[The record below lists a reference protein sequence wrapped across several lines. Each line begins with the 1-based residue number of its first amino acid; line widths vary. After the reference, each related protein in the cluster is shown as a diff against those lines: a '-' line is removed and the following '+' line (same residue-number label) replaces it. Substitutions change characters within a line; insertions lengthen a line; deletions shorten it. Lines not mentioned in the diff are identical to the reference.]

1 LSVFYVKKLFSFL
14 IFLLL
19 GLPISAALA
28 QSVDLVVSI
37 VDVSTR
43 KPVAGQLVH
52 LDNAA
57 VGYSAQQTTNAQG
70 QTRFRGLSTAGT
82 YAVSTEVSDRFQAV
96 RETGLT
102 LRANS
107 SPSVTLVLP
116 LASAQTLEGVTVRAP
131 NNATTLNTQNAEVAS
146 QLSARELREIPIEA
160 RDITRALYRL
170 PNVTQA
176 TGFFAEAPNVS
187 INGANGLYTNYL
199 IDGLDNNENFLGGQR
214 FAMPVG
220 FAQNLNVLT
229 NNFST
234 EFGNSA
240 NGIVNITT
248 KSGSNDL
255 TAEAFYLTR
264 PGPSIDG
271 KTDFAQR
278 DLSGNQVKGGFQRQQ
293 FGFGVG
299 GALVKDKTFFY
310 LNAEQTFDFKDNV
323 LTSPDLGV
331 AATVRGQNRFTYLS
345 GKLDQRWT
353 ERFRSSLRAN
363 VGLVNIERQGGG
375 LDGGVAFPSTGNRQ
389 DRNSINIA
397 SQNVYVGNNFTS
409 QTDVQ
414 YARFRWNYA
423 SADNPDSPDVTVN
436 AVTRE
441 AVGTTP
447 AVVQTVAV
455 LGHPGYLFDSH
466 QSTWQA
472 QQKFTLLRGRNTF
485 KGGFGI
491 ISTEHSLFGGGN
503 PNGSYTVQLSKAQLD
518 ALRARNLGENLSI
531 NDIPANVQV
540 RNYSVE
546 LRPAS
551 FGTTQNLYNIYVE
564 DLVAVTDRLNVTLGV
579 RYDYDN
585 LSKGGA
591 ANGDR
596 NNVAPRANFNLQL
609 TDRSSLRG
617 GYGLFYDKILY
628 TVYSDALQQNTTSA
642 DYKTQ
647 LRELVRVGALPA
659 NTNVDRITFD
669 GNQSG
674 SVAGVA
680 YLQGPSAASLQSQR
694 ATVFGNERRILNP
707 NGYQNPYSH
716 QSTLGYQY
724 QVTDKTLFYVD
735 LVYNRSYDLFRLR
748 NVNGV
753 SEYPQNDPDNIVVR
767 TPAQADATR
776 PVSIINISRPD
787 QSVESY
793 ALINGQ
799 RVDGAAR
806 NVVMTESEGRSRYMG
821 ASFNVQK
828 DAAEDK
834 YGYRVSYTLSN
845 LKNDTEDVNFRA
857 ADGNNYGQEFANSI
871 NDRTHVINAIG
882 SYYPVRALRLTV
894 ASLLQSGQPVN
905 RVTGAYPTVNA
916 MGMPTTTNDLN
927 GDGSSF
933 STAYQ
938 GNADRFPGEGRNSDR
953 LPWSRTFDVGAQ
965 YSLHFGE
972 KTSRLELTADVF
984 NVLNTQ
990 NLSGY
995 ANNATQSNQ
1004 IQVGAAGSGI
1014 VRRNASAPRQ
1024 FQFGLRY
1031 AL

>member
-1 LSVFYVKKLFSFL
+1 MKKLASYWL
-14 IFLLL
+14 LLFLLA
-19 GLPISAALA
+19 PFSHAFA
-28 QSVDLVVSI
+28 QVDLVVS
-37 VDVSTR
+37 VLDNAR
-43 KPVAGQLVH
+43 KPVMGLPVH

-57 VGYSAQQTTNAQG
+57 IGFSSEQATNAQG
-70 QTRFRGLSTAGT
+70 QVRFRGLSTAGS
-82 YAVSTEVSDRFQAV
+82 YAVSTTANDQYQAV
-96 RETGLT
+96 REANLT

-116 LASAQTLEGVTVRAP
+116 QLSSQTLEGVTVRAP
-131 NNATTLNTQNAEVAS
+131 NNGTTINTQNAEVAAE
-146 QLSARELREIPIEA
+146 LSARELREIPIEA

-170 PNVTQA
+170 PNVTLA
-176 TGFFAEAPNVS
+176 TGFFSEAPNVS

-214 FAMPVG
+214 FAIPVG
-220 FAQNLNVLT
+220 FAQNVNVLT

-240 NGIVNITT
+240 NGIVNVTT

-255 TAEAFYLTR
+255 TAEVFYLTR

-278 DLSGNQVKGGFQRQQ
+278 DLSGNQVKSGFQRQQ

-323 LTSPDLGV
+323 LTSPALGV
-331 AATVRGQNRFTYLS
+331 NATVRGENRFTYLS

-389 DRNSINIA
+389 DRNSLNIA
-397 SQNVYVGNNFTS
+397 SQNVYVGQRFTS

-423 SADNPDSPDVTVN
+423 RADNPDSPDVTVSGPN
-436 AVTRE
+436 GQAI
-441 AVGTTP
+441 
-447 AVVQTVAV
+447 AV

-466 QSTWQA
+466 QNTWQA
-472 QQKFTLLRGRNTF
+472 QQKFTLLSGRNTF

-503 PNGSYTVQLSKAQLD
+503 PNGSYSVQLTQAQLD
-518 ALRARNLGENLSI
+518 ALRTRNIGAGLSI
-531 NDIPANVQV
+531 NDIPDDVKVN
-540 RNYSVE
+540 NYSVE

-551 FGTTQNLYNIYVE
+551 FGTTQNLYNIYLE

-591 ANGDR
+591 ENGDR
-596 NNVAPRANFNLQL
+596 NNIAPRANFNLRL
-609 TDRSSLRG
+609 SERSSLRG

-628 TVYSDALQQNTTSA
+628 TVYSDALGANTNSA
-642 DYKTQ
+642 DYKAQ

-674 SVAGVA
+674 SASNVP
-680 YLQGPSAASLQSQR
+680 YLQGPSAASLQGQR
-694 ATVFGNERRILNP
+694 ATVFGGERRILNP

-724 QVTDKTLFYVD
+724 QVNRKTLFYVD
-735 LVYNRSYDLFRLR
+735 LMYNRSYDLFRLR

-753 SEYPQNDPDNIVVR
+753 SEYPQNDPNNVVVR
-767 TPAQADATR
+767 TETQADATR
-776 PVSIINISRPD
+776 PVPIVTD
-787 QSVESY
+787 ATGTY
-793 ALINGQ
+793 AIINGQ
-799 RVDGAAR
+799 KVTGVAR
-806 NVVMTESEGRSRYMG
+806 SVVMTESAGRSRYMA

-834 YGYRVSYTLSN
+834 YGYRVSYTLPN
-845 LKNDTEDVNFRA
+845 LKNNTEDVNFRA
-857 ADGNNYGQEFANSI
+857 ADGNNYGKEFANSI

-882 SYYPVRALRLTV
+882 SYYPISSLRLTM
-894 ASLLQSGQPVN
+894 AALLQSGQPVN
-905 RVTGAYPTVNA
+905 RVTGAYLVP
-916 MGMPTTTNDLN
+916 GTTNVFTNDLN

-933 STAYQ
+933 STAYL
-938 GNADRFPGEGRNSDR
+938 GNADRYPGEGRNSDR
-953 LPWSRTFDVGAQ
+953 LPWSKTFDVGAQ
-965 YSLHFGE
+965 YTFRFGE

-1004 IQVGAAGSGI
+1004 IQTGAAGSGI
-1014 VRRNASAPRQ
+1014 IRRNASAPRQ

>member
-1 LSVFYVKKLFSFL
+1 MKKALSLFAFALLFFL
-14 IFLLL
+14 PLQR
-19 GLPISAALA
+19 ALA
-28 QSVDLVVSI
+28 QVDLVVS
-37 VDVSTR
+37 VLDNAR
-43 KPVAGQLVH
+43 KPIANLPVH

-57 VGYSAQQTTNAQG
+57 IGFSTEQPTNAQG
-70 QTRFRGLSTAGT
+70 QARFRGLSTAGS
-82 YAVSTEVSDRFQAV
+82 YAVSTTVSDRYQAV
-96 RETGLT
+96 REAGLT
-102 LRANS
+102 LRTNS

-116 LASAQTLEGVTVRAP
+116 QLSAQTLEGVVVRAP
-131 NNATTLNTQNAEVAS
+131 HNGTTLNTQNAEVAS
-146 QLSARELREIPIEA
+146 ELSARELREIPIEA

-176 TGFFAEAPNVS
+176 TGFFSEAPNVS

-214 FAMPVG
+214 FAIPVG
-220 FAQNLNVLT
+220 FAQNVSVLT

-240 NGIVNITT
+240 NGIVNVTT

-255 TAEAFYLTR
+255 MAEAFYLTR
-264 PGPSIDG
+264 PGPGIDG

-278 DLSGNQVKGGFQRQQ
+278 DLSGNQVKSGFQRQQ

-323 LTSPDLGV
+323 LTSPELGIN
-331 AATVRGQNRFTYLS
+331 ATVRGQNKFTYLS

-363 VGLVNIERQGGG
+363 VGIVNIERQGGG
-375 LDGGVAFPSTGNRQ
+375 LDGGIAFPSSGNKQ
-389 DRNSINIA
+389 DRNSLNIA
-397 SQNVYVGNNFTS
+397 TQNVYVGQNFTS

-414 YARFRWNYA
+414 YAHFRWNYA
-423 SADNPDSPDVTVN
+423 RAQDASSPDVTVLS
-436 AVTRE
+436 
-441 AVGTTP
+441 P
-447 AVVQTVAV
+447 ASAAIAY

-472 QQKFTLLRGRNTF
+472 QQKFTLLKGRNTF
-485 KGGFGI
+485 KGGFGV
-491 ISTEHSLFGGGN
+491 ISTEHLLYGGGN
-503 PNGSYTVQLSKAQLD
+503 PNGSYTVQLTQPQLD
-518 ALRARNLGENLSI
+518 ALRARNLGAGLSI
-531 NDIPANVQV
+531 KDIPANAAVTYY
-540 RNYSVE
+540 NVE
-546 LRPAS
+546 LRPAAY
-551 FGTTQNLYNIYVE
+551 GTTQNLYNIYLE
-564 DLVAVTDRLNVTLGV
+564 DQVAVTDRLNVTLGV

-585 LSKGGA
+585 LSQGGA
-591 ANGDR
+591 AHGDR
-596 NNVAPRANFNLQL
+596 NNIAPRANFNLRL
-609 TDRSSLRG
+609 SERSSLRG
-617 GYGLFYDKILY
+617 GYGIFYDKILY
-628 TVYSDALQQNTTSA
+628 TVYSDAIGQNTNSA
-642 DYKTQ
+642 DYKAQ

-659 NTNVDRITFD
+659 NTDVDRITYD
-669 GNQSG
+669 GNQSASLG
-674 SVAGVA
+674 SVP
-680 YLQGPSAASLQSQR
+680 YLNGPSAASLQSQR
-694 ATVFGNERRILNP
+694 ATTFGGERRILNP
-707 NGYQNPYSH
+707 DGYQNPYSH

-724 QVTDKTLFYVD
+724 QVNQKTLFYVD
-735 LVYNRSYDLFRLR
+735 LMYNRSYDLFRLR
-748 NVNGV
+748 NVNAV
-753 SEYPQNDPDNIVVR
+753 SSYQQNDPNNVVVR
-767 TPAQADATR
+767 SSTLADATR
-776 PVSIINISRPD
+776 PVPIVTDATGS
-787 QSVESY
+787 SY

-799 RVDGAAR
+799 RVNGAAR
-806 NVVMTESEGRSRYMG
+806 SVVETESAGRSRYMA

-828 DAAEDK
+828 EAGEDK

-857 ADGNNYGQEFANSI
+857 ADANNYGPEFANSI

-882 SYYPVRALRLTV
+882 SYYPIRSLRFTL
-894 ASLLQSGQPVN
+894 AALLQSGQPIN
-905 RVTGAYPTVNA
+905 RVAGAYVIPGVVDKKGN
-916 MGMPTTTNDLN
+916 PIYTNDLN

-933 STAYQ
+933 SSAYL
-938 GNADRFPGEGRNSDR
+938 GNADRYPGEGRNSDR
-953 LPWSRTFDVGAQ
+953 LPWSKTFDVGAQ
-965 YSLHFGE
+965 YTLHFGE

-1004 IQVGAAGSGI
+1004 IQTGAAGSGI
-1014 VRRNASAPRQ
+1014 IRRNASAPRQ

>member
-1 LSVFYVKKLFSFL
+1 MKKLSAFVALLCLFFL
-14 IFLLL
+14 PL
-19 GLPISAALA
+19 SRALA
-28 QSVDLVVSI
+28 QVDLVVS
-37 VDVSTR
+37 VLDNVR
-43 KPVAGQLVH
+43 KPVAGLPVR

-57 VGYSAQQTTNAQG
+57 IGFSAEQPTNAQG
-70 QTRFRGLSTAGT
+70 QVRFRGLSTAGSYSVGT
-82 YAVSTEVSDRFQAV
+82 QATGQFPAVLEA
-96 RETGLT
+96 GLT

-146 QLSARELREIPIEA
+146 QLSARELRELPIEA
-160 RDITRALYRL
+160 RDVTRALYRL
-170 PNVTQA
+170 PNVTLA
-176 TGFFAEAPNVS
+176 TGFFSEAPNVS

-220 FAQNLNVLT
+220 FVQNLNVLT

-240 NGIVNITT
+240 NGIVNVTT

-264 PGPSIDG
+264 PGPGIDG

-278 DLSGNQVKGGFQRQQ
+278 DLSGNQVKSGFQRQQ

-299 GALVKDKTFFY
+299 GALVKDRTFFY
-310 LNAEQTFDFKDNV
+310 LNAEQIFDFKDNV

-389 DRNSINIA
+389 DRNSVAIA
-397 SQNVYVGNNFTS
+397 SQNVYVGNRFTS

-423 SADNPDSPDVTVN
+423 RANNPDSPDVTVN
-436 AVTRE
+436 N
-441 AVGTTP
+441 P
-447 AVVQTVAV
+447 AGQTVAV

-485 KGGFGI
+485 KGGFGV

-503 PNGSYTVQLSKAQLD
+503 PNGSYSVQLTQAQLD
-518 ALRARNLGENLSI
+518 ALRARNLGAGLSL
-531 NDIPANVQV
+531 NDIPAGVQV
-540 RNYSVE
+540 NAYSVE

-551 FGTTQNLYNIYVE
+551 FGTTQNLYNIYLE
-564 DLVAVTDRLNVTLGV
+564 DQYAVTDRLNVTLGV

-591 ANGDR
+591 AKGDQ
-596 NNVAPRANFNLQL
+596 NNVAPRANFNLRL
-609 TDRSSLRG
+609 TERSSLRG

-659 NTNVDRITFD
+659 STNVDRITFE
-669 GNQSG
+669 GNLTG
-674 SVAGVA
+674 SVSSVA
-680 YLQGPSAASLQSQR
+680 YLQGPSAASLQGQR
-694 ATVFGNERRILNP
+694 AGVSSYERRILNP
-707 NGYQNPYSH
+707 NGYANPYSH

-724 QVTDKTLFYVD
+724 QVSSKTLFYVD
-735 LVYNRSYDLFRLR
+735 AMYNRSYDLFRLR
-748 NVNGV
+748 NVNAV
-753 SEYPQNDPDNIVVR
+753 SEYPQTDPNNVVVR
-767 TPAQADATR
+767 TPEQADATR
-776 PVSIINISRPD
+776 PVPIRADGSAVIG
-787 QSVESY
+787 
-793 ALINGQ
+793 GQ
-799 RVDGAAR
+799 TVTGVAR
-806 NVVMTESEGRSRYMG
+806 NVVMTESEGRSRYMA
-821 ASFNVQK
+821 ASFNLQK
-828 DAAEDK
+828 DATEDK

-857 ADGNNYGQEFANSI
+857 ADGNNYAPEFANSI
-871 NDRTHVINAIG
+871 NDRTHVLNAIG
-882 SYYPVRALRLTV
+882 SYYPIRSLRFTV
-894 ASLLQSGQPVN
+894 AALLQSGQPVN
-905 RVTGAYPTVNA
+905 RVTGAYL
-916 MGMPTTTNDLN
+916 MPGTTNVFTNDLN

-933 STAYQ
+933 STAYL
-938 GNADRFPGEGRNSDR
+938 GNADRYPGEGRNSDR
-953 LPWSRTFDVGAQ
+953 LPWSKTVDVGAQ
-965 YSLHFGE
+965 YTLHFGQ

-1004 IQVGAAGSGI
+1004 IQVGPPSAGI

>member
-1 LSVFYVKKLFSFL
+1 MKNFFPL
-14 IFLLL
+14 IALVVSLLL
-19 GLPISAALA
+19 PTLPAWA
-28 QSVDLVVSI
+28 QVDLVVS
-37 VDVSTR
+37 VQDNGR
-43 KPVAGQLVH
+43 KPVVGLPVH

-57 VGYSAQQTTNAQG
+57 IGFSVEQPTDAQG
-70 QTRFRGLSTAGT
+70 KARFRGLSTAGS
-82 YAVSTEVSDRFQAV
+82 YAVSTTVSARYQAV
-96 RETGLT
+96 REANLV

-116 LASAQTLEGVTVRAP
+116 NLSAQTLEGVVVRAP
-131 NNATTLNTQNAEVAS
+131 SNATTINTQNAEVS
-146 QLSARELREIPIEA
+146 SELSARELREIPIEA

-170 PNVTQA
+170 PNVTLA
-176 TGFFAEAPNVS
+176 TGFFSEAPNVS

-214 FAMPVG
+214 FAIPVG
-220 FAQNLNVLT
+220 FAQNVNVLT

-240 NGIVNITT
+240 NGIVNVTT
-248 KSGSNDL
+248 KSGSNNL
-255 TAEAFYLTR
+255 TAEVFYLTR
-264 PGPSIDG
+264 PGPGIDG

-278 DLSGNQVKGGFQRQQ
+278 DLSGNQVKSGFQRQQ

-323 LTSPDLGV
+323 LTSPELGV
-331 AATVRGQNRFTYLS
+331 NATVRGQNRFTYLS

-363 VGLVNIERQGGG
+363 VGIVNIARQGGG
-375 LDGGVAFPSTGNRQ
+375 LDGGVAFPSTGNQQ
-389 DRNSINIA
+389 DRNSLNIA
-397 SQNVYVGNNFTS
+397 SQNVYVGRNFTS
-409 QTDVQ
+409 ETDVQ

-423 SADNPDSPDVTVN
+423 SADNPNSPDVTVN
-436 AVTRE
+436 D
-441 AVGTTP
+441 P
-447 AVVQTVAV
+447 AGQPVAV

-466 QSTWQA
+466 QRTLQA
-472 QQKFTLLRGRNTF
+472 QQKFTLLKGRNTF
-485 KGGFGI
+485 KGGFGL
-491 ISTEHSLFGGGN
+491 ISTAHLLFGGGN
-503 PNGSYTVQLSKAQLD
+503 PNGSYSVQLSQAQLD
-518 ALRARNLGENLSI
+518 ALRSRNLGAGLSI
-531 NDIPANVQV
+531 NDIPADVQV
-540 RNYSVE
+540 NNYSVE

-551 FGTTQNLYNIYVE
+551 FGTTQNLYNVYVE

-591 ANGDR
+591 SHGDR
-596 NNVAPRANFNLQL
+596 NNVAPRANFNYQL
-609 TDRSSLRG
+609 SERSALRG

-659 NTNVDRITFD
+659 GTDVDRITFD
-669 GNQSG
+669 GNLSG
-674 SVAGVA
+674 NMAGVA
-680 YLQGPSAASLQSQR
+680 YLGGPSAASLQSQR
-694 ATVFGNERRILNP
+694 AGVPGFERRILNP
-707 NGYQNPYSH
+707 DGYRNPYSH

-724 QVTDKTLFYVD
+724 QVSSKTLFYVD
-735 LVYNRSYDLFRLR
+735 VMYNRSYDLFRLR
-748 NVNGV
+748 NVNAV
-753 SEYPQNDPDNIVVR
+753 SEYTQTDPNNVVVR

-776 PVSIINISRPD
+776 PVPIQADGSA
-787 QSVESY
+787 V
-793 ALINGQ
+793 INGQ
-799 RVDGAAR
+799 TVTGVAR
-806 NVVMTESEGRSRYMG
+806 NVVMTESAGRSRYMA
-821 ASFNVQK
+821 ASFNIRK

-845 LKNDTEDVNFRA
+845 LKNNTEDVNFRA
-857 ADGNNYGQEFANSI
+857 ADANNYGPEFANSI

-882 SYYPVRALRLTV
+882 SYYPSSNLRFTL
-894 ASLLQSGQPVN
+894 AALLQSGQPIN
-905 RVTGAYPTVNA
+905 RVAGAYSSVDSKGRPIV
-916 MGMPTTTNDLN
+916 TNDLN

-933 STAYQ
+933 SSAYL
-938 GNADRFPGEGRNSDR
+938 GNADRFPGEARNSDR
-953 LPWSRTFDVGAQ
+953 LPWSKTFDVGAQ
-965 YSLHFGE
+965 YTLRFGPA
-972 KTSRLELTADVF
+972 TSRLELTADVF

-1004 IQVGAAGSGI
+1004 IQTGAAGSGI
-1014 VRRNASAPRQ
+1014 IRRNAAAPRQ

>member
-1 LSVFYVKKLFSFL
+1 MKKLFSLVAFL
-14 IFLLL
+14 FLLI
-19 GLPISAALA
+19 GSQHRAFA
-28 QSVDLVVSI
+28 QVDLVVS
-37 VDVSTR
+37 VQDNAR
-43 KPVAGQLVH
+43 KPVVGLPVH
-52 LDNAA
+52 LDNA
-57 VGYSAQQTTNAQG
+57 GIGFSAEQPTDAQG
-70 QTRFRGLSTAGT
+70 KARFRGLSTAGS
-82 YAVSTEVSDRFQAV
+82 YAVSTTVSDKFQAV
-96 RETGLT
+96 REANLV

-107 SPSVTLVLP
+107 NPSVTLVLP
-116 LASAQTLEGVTVRAP
+116 NISTQELAGVVVRAP
-131 NNATTLNTQNAEVAS
+131 NNATTINTQNAEVS
-146 QLSARELREIPIEA
+146 SELSARELREIPIEA

-170 PNVTQA
+170 PNVTLA
-176 TGFFAEAPNVS
+176 TGFFTEAPNVS

-214 FAMPVG
+214 FAIPVG
-220 FAQNLNVLT
+220 FAQNVNVLT

-240 NGIVNITT
+240 NGIVNVTT

-255 TAEAFYLTR
+255 TAEVFYLTR

-278 DLSGNQVKGGFQRQQ
+278 DLSGNQVKSGFQRQQ

-323 LTSPDLGV
+323 LTSPALGV
-331 AATVRGQNRFTYLS
+331 NATVRGENKFTYLS

-363 VGLVNIERQGGG
+363 VGIVNIERQGGG
-375 LDGGVAFPSTGNRQ
+375 LDGGVSFPSSGNKQ
-389 DRNSINIA
+389 DCNSVEIA
-397 SQNVYVGNNFTS
+397 SQNVYVGRNFTS
-409 QTDVQ
+409 ETDVQ

-423 SADNPDSPDVTVN
+423 NALNPNSPDVTVLDN
-436 AVTRE
+436 NGAS
-441 AVGTTP
+441 
-447 AVVQTVAV
+447 VAY

-466 QSTWQA
+466 QSTWQG
-472 QQKFTLLRGRNTF
+472 QQKFTLLKGRNTF

-491 ISTEHSLFGGGN
+491 ISTEHLLYGGGN
-503 PNGSYTVQLSKAQLD
+503 PNGSYTVQLTAAQLA
-518 ALRARNLGENLSI
+518 ALKARNLGPGLSI
-531 NDIPANVQV
+531 NDIPSDVQV
-540 RNYSVE
+540 LNYGVE

-551 FGTTQNLYNIYVE
+551 FGTTQNLYNIYLE
-564 DLVAVTDRLNVTLGV
+564 DQVAVTDRLNVTLGL

-591 ANGDR
+591 ENGDR
-596 NNVAPRANFNLQL
+596 NNIAPRANFNLQL
-609 TDRSSLRG
+609 SERSALRG

-628 TVYSDALQQNTTSA
+628 TVYSDALQQNTTDA

-659 NTNVDRITFD
+659 STNVDRITFD
-669 GNQSG
+669 GNLGG
-674 SVAGVA
+674 SVANVA
-680 YLQGPSAASLQSQR
+680 YLQGPSGASLQSQR
-694 ATVFGNERRILNP
+694 AHVASYERRILNP
-707 NGYQNPYSH
+707 NGFQNPYSH
-716 QSTLGYQY
+716 QATLGYQY
-724 QVTDKTLFYVD
+724 QVNTKTRFYVD
-735 LVYNRSYDLFRLR
+735 LMYNRSYDLFRLR
-748 NVNGV
+748 NVNAV
-753 SEYPQNDPDNIVVR
+753 SEYPQTNPNNVIVR
-767 TPAQADATR
+767 TSAQANATR
-776 PVSIINISRPD
+776 PVPIQADGSAIIG
-787 QSVESY
+787 
-793 ALINGQ
+793 GQ
-799 RVDGAAR
+799 TVTGVAT
-806 NVVMTESEGRSRYMG
+806 NVVETESAGRSRYMA
-821 ASFNVQK
+821 ASFNIQK

-834 YGYRVSYTLSN
+834 FGYRVSYTLSN

-857 ADGNNYGQEFANSI
+857 ADGNNYGPEFANSI

-882 SYYPVRALRLTV
+882 SYYPIKALRFTL
-894 ASLLQSGQPVN
+894 AALLQSGQPIN
-905 RVTGAYPTVNA
+905 RVTGSYLIPGSNPAAY
-916 MGMPTTTNDLN
+916 TNDLN

-933 STAYQ
+933 SSAYL

-953 LPWSRTFDVGAQ
+953 LPWSKTIDLGAQ
-965 YSLHFGE
+965 YTFRFGE

-1004 IQVGAAGSGI
+1004 IQTGAAGSGI
-1014 VRRNASAPRQ
+1014 IKRNASAPRQ

>member
-1 LSVFYVKKLFSFL
+1 MRRFFPLLALVVG
-14 IFLLL
+14 LLL
-19 GLPISAALA
+19 PTLPAWA
-28 QSVDLVVSI
+28 QVDLVVS
-37 VDVSTR
+37 VLDNATR
-43 KPVAGQLVH
+43 KPVVGLPVQ

-57 VGYSAQQTTNAQG
+57 IGLSTQQPTDAQG
-70 QTRFRGLSTAGT
+70 QVRFRGLSTAGT
-82 YAVSTEVSDRFQAV
+82 YAVGTTVTEQYQAV

-116 LASAQTLEGVTVRAP
+116 RVSNQVLAGVVVRAP
-131 NNATTLNTQNAEVAS
+131 NNATTINTQNAEVAS

-170 PNVTQA
+170 PNVTLA
-176 TGFFAEAPNVS
+176 TGFFSEAPNVS

-214 FAMPVG
+214 FAIPVG
-220 FAQNLNVLT
+220 FAQNVSVLT

-240 NGIVNITT
+240 NGIVNVTT

-255 TAEAFYLTR
+255 RAEVFYLTR
-264 PGPSIDG
+264 PGPGIDG

-278 DLSGNQVKGGFQRQQ
+278 DLSGNQVKSGFQRQQ

-323 LTSPDLGV
+323 LTSPELGV
-331 AATVRGQNRFTYLS
+331 NATVRGKNRFTYLS

-353 ERFRSSLRAN
+353 DRFRSSLRAN
-363 VGLVNIERQGGG
+363 VGIVNIARQGGG
-375 LDGGVAFPSTGNRQ
+375 LDGGVAFPSTANQQ
-389 DRNSINIA
+389 DRNSVEIA
-397 SQNVYVGNNFTS
+397 SQNVYVGRGFTS
-409 QTDVQ
+409 ETDVQ

-423 SADNPDSPDVTVN
+423 RAANPGSPDVTVN
-436 AVTRE
+436 D
-441 AVGTTP
+441 P
-447 AVVQTVAV
+447 AGQPVAV

-472 QQKFTLLRGRNTF
+472 QQKFTLVKGRNTF
-485 KGGFGI
+485 KGGLGI
-491 ISTEHSLFGGGN
+491 ISTAHLLYGGGN
-503 PNGSYTVQLSKAQLD
+503 PNGSYNVQLTQAQLD
-518 ALRARNLGENLSI
+518 ALRARNLGAGLSI
-531 NDIPANVQV
+531 NDIPAGVQV
-540 RNYSVE
+540 NNYSVE
-546 LRPAS
+546 LRPAA
-551 FGTTQNLYNIYVE
+551 FGTTQNLYNIYAE
-564 DLVAVTDRLNVTLGV
+564 DLLALTERLNLTLGL

-591 ANGDR
+591 VHGDR
-596 NNVAPRANFNLQL
+596 NNVAPRFSFNYQL
-609 TDRSSLRG
+609 TERSRLRG

-642 DYKTQ
+642 DYKAQ
-647 LRELVRVGALPA
+647 LRELVRVGALP
-659 NTNVDRITFD
+659 TGTDVDRITFD
-669 GNQSG
+669 GNLSG
-674 SVAGVA
+674 SVAGVG
-680 YLQGPSAASLQSQR
+680 YLNGPSAASLQGQR
-694 ATVFGNERRILNP
+694 ASVGSYERRILNP

-724 QVTDKTLFYVD
+724 QVSRKTLFYVD
-735 LVYNRSYDLFRLR
+735 AMYNRSYDLFRLR
-748 NVNGV
+748 NVNAV
-753 SEYPQNDPDNIVVR
+753 SDYAQTDPNNVIVR

-776 PVSIINISRPD
+776 PVPIGADGS
-787 QSVESY
+787 

-799 RVDGAAR
+799 VVTGVAR
-806 NVVMTESEGRSRYMG
+806 NVVETESAGRSRYLA
-821 ASFNVQK
+821 ASFNLQH
-828 DAAEDK
+828 DAAEEK
-834 YGYRVSYTLSN
+834 LGYRIAYTLSN
-845 LKNDTEDVNFRA
+845 LKNNTEDVNFRA
-857 ADGNNYGQEFANSI
+857 ANANNYGPEFANSI

-882 SYYPVRALRLTV
+882 SYYPSRSLRVTL
-894 ASLLQSGQPVN
+894 AALLQSGQPVN
-905 RVTGAYPTVNA
+905 RVTGTYLVPGTLDVY
-916 MGMPTTTNDLN
+916 TNDLN

-933 STAYQ
+933 SSAYL
-938 GNADRFPGEGRNSDR
+938 GNADRYPGQRRNSDR
-953 LPWSRTFDVGAQ
+953 LPWSKTFDVAAQ
-965 YSLHFGE
+965 YTLHFGE
-972 KTSRLELTADVF
+972 KTSRVELTADVF

-1004 IQVGAAGSGI
+1004 IQVGPPSAGI

>member
-1 LSVFYVKKLFSFL
+1 MNRFFPLLALVVG
-14 IFLLL
+14 LLL
-19 GLPISAALA
+19 PALPAWA
-28 QSVDLVVSI
+28 QVDLVVS
-37 VDVSTR
+37 VQDNAR
-43 KPVAGQLVH
+43 KPVVGLPVH

-57 VGYSAQQTTNAQG
+57 IGFSAALPTDAQG
-70 QTRFRGLSTAGT
+70 KARFRGLSTAGR
-82 YAVSTEVSDRFQAV
+82 YAVSTMVSDQYQAV
-96 RETGLT
+96 READLV

-116 LASAQTLEGVTVRAP
+116 QLSAQALAGVLVRAP
-131 NNATTLNTQNAEVAS
+131 NNATTINTQNAEVS
-146 QLSARELREIPIEA
+146 SELSARELREIPIEA

-170 PNVTQA
+170 PNVTLA
-176 TGFFAEAPNVS
+176 TGFFSEAPNVS

-214 FAMPVG
+214 FAIPVG
-220 FAQNLNVLT
+220 FAQNVSVLT

-240 NGIVNITT
+240 NGIVNVTT

-255 TAEAFYLTR
+255 AAEVFYLTR
-264 PGPSIDG
+264 PGPGIDG
-271 KTDFAQR
+271 KTEFAQR
-278 DLSGNQVKGGFQRQQ
+278 DLSGNQVKSGFQRQQ

-310 LNAEQTFDFKDNV
+310 LNAEQTFDFKDNL
-323 LTSPDLGV
+323 LTSPELGV
-331 AATVRGQNRFTYLS
+331 NASIRGQNRFTYLS

-363 VGLVNIERQGGG
+363 VGYVNIGRQGGG
-375 LDGGVAFPSTGNRQ
+375 LDGGVAFASAGNSQ

-397 SQNVYVGNNFTS
+397 SQNVYVGQRFTS

-414 YARFRWNYA
+414 YARFRWNYGK
-423 SADNPDSPDVTVN
+423 ADNPSSPDVNVQN
-436 AVTRE
+436 PGE
-441 AVGTTP
+441 
-447 AVVQTVAV
+447 QTVAV

-472 QQKFTLLRGRNTF
+472 QQKFTLLSGRNTF

-503 PNGSYTVQLSKAQLD
+503 PNGSYTVKLTQAQLD
-518 ALRARNLGENLSI
+518 ALRGRNLGPGLGI
-531 NDIPANVQV
+531 NDIPASAEVTS
-540 RNYSVE
+540 YGVE
-546 LRPAS
+546 LRPQS
-551 FGTTQNLYNIYVE
+551 FGTTQNLYNIYLE
-564 DLVAVTDRLNVTLGV
+564 DQVAVTDRLNVTLGV

-591 ANGDR
+591 EKGDR
-596 NNVAPRANFNLQL
+596 NNIAPRANFNLQL

-659 NTNVDRITFD
+659 NTNIDRVTFD
-669 GNQSG
+669 GNQGASA
-674 SVAGVA
+674 SNVA
-680 YLQGPSAASLQSQR
+680 YLQGPSAASLQGQR
-694 ATVFGNERRILNP
+694 AGVFGGERRLLNP

-716 QSTLGYQY
+716 QATLGYQY
-724 QVTDKTLFYVD
+724 QVSSKTLFYVD
-735 LVYNRSYDLFRLR
+735 AMYNRSYDLFRLR
-748 NVNGV
+748 NVNAV
-753 SEYPQNDPDNIVVR
+753 SEYAQTNPNAVVVR
-767 TPAQADATR
+767 TTTQADATR
-776 PVSIINISRPD
+776 PVPITTIRRFNKPD
-787 QSVESY
+787 SSFAV
-793 ALINGQ
+793 INGQ
-799 RVDGAAR
+799 RVTGVAR
-806 NVVMTESEGRSRYMG
+806 NVVVTESAGRSRYLA
-821 ASFNVQK
+821 ASFNIQK

-857 ADGNNYGQEFANSI
+857 ADGNNYGTEFANSI

-882 SYYPVRALRLTV
+882 SYYPVSALRLTV
-894 ASLLQSGQPVN
+894 AALLQSGQPVN
-905 RVTGAYPTVNA
+905 RVAGAYKFPLGPGAT
-916 MGMPTTTNDLN
+916 GLTSDLN

-933 STAYQ
+933 SSAYQ
-938 GNADRFPGEGRNSDR
+938 GNTDRFPGEGRNSDR
-953 LPWSRTFDVGAQ
+953 LPWAKTFDVGAQ
-965 YSLHFGE
+965 YTLRFGE
-972 KTSRLELTADVF
+972 KTSRVELTADVF

-1014 VRRNASAPRQ
+1014 IRRNASAPRQ

>member
-1 LSVFYVKKLFSFL
+1 MG
-14 IFLLL
+14 LLL
-19 GLPISAALA
+19 SGLPAWA
-28 QSVDLVVSI
+28 QVDLVVT
-37 VDVSTR
+37 VQDNAR
-43 KPVAGQLVH
+43 RPVVGLPVQ

-57 VGYSAQQTTNAQG
+57 IGFSTAQPTDAQG
-70 QTRFRGLSTAGT
+70 KARFRGLSTAGS
-82 YAVSTEVSDRFQAV
+82 YAVSTTVSDKYQAV
-96 RETGLT
+96 REANLV

-116 LASAQTLEGVTVRAP
+116 NLSAQTLDGVVVRAP
-131 NNATTLNTQNAEVAS
+131 NNATTINTQNAEVAS

-170 PNVTQA
+170 PNVTLA
-176 TGFFAEAPNVS
+176 TGFFTEAPNVS

-214 FAMPVG
+214 FAIPVG
-220 FAQNLNVLT
+220 FAQNVSVLT

-240 NGIVNITT
+240 NGIVNVTT

-255 TAEAFYLTR
+255 AAEVFYLTR

-278 DLSGNQVKGGFQRQQ
+278 DISGNQVKNGFQRQQ

-310 LNAEQTFDFKDNV
+310 LNAEQTFDFKDNA
-323 LTSPDLGV
+323 LTSPALGV
-331 AATVRGQNRFTYLS
+331 NATVQGQNRFTYLS

-363 VGLVNIERQGGG
+363 VGIVNIERQGGG
-375 LDGGVAFPSTGNRQ
+375 LDGGVAFPSTGNQQ
-389 DRNSINIA
+389 DRNSLNIA
-397 SQNVYVGNNFTS
+397 TQNVYVGQNFTS

-423 SADNPDSPDVTVN
+423 NADNPNSPDVTVN
-436 AVTRE
+436 AVTQE
-441 AVGTTP
+441 AVGPVP
-447 AVVQTVAV
+447 AVIQTVAV

-472 QQKFTLLRGRNTF
+472 QQKFTLLKGRNTF
-485 KGGFGI
+485 KGGFGL

-503 PNGSYTVQLSKAQLD
+503 PNGSYSVQLSLAQLNE
-518 ALRARNLGENLSI
+518 LRSRNLGTGLSI
-531 NDIPANVQV
+531 NDIPGNVQV
-540 RNYSVE
+540 LNYGVE

-551 FGTTQNLYNIYVE
+551 FGTTQNLYNVYLE
-564 DLVAVTDRLNVTLGV
+564 DQVAVTERLNLTLGL

-609 TDRSSLRG
+609 TDRSALRG

-628 TVYSDALQQNTTSA
+628 TVYSDALGANTNSA

-659 NTNVDRITFD
+659 NTNVDRVTFD
-669 GNQSG
+669 GNQGAGFTSG
-674 SVAGVA
+674 IT
-680 YLQGPSAASLQSQR
+680 YLQGPPAASLQGQR
-694 ATVFGNERRILNP
+694 ATAFGGERRILNP
-707 NGYQNPYSH
+707 NGYQNPYSR
-716 QSTLGYQY
+716 QATLGYQY
-724 QVTDKTLFYVD
+724 QVSSKTLFYVD
-735 LVYNRSYDLFRLR
+735 AMYNRSSDLLRLR

-753 SEYPQNDPDNIVVR
+753 SEYPVSDPNNVVVR
-767 TPAQADATR
+767 TTTQADATR
-776 PVSIINISRPD
+776 PVPIVTD
-787 QSVESY
+787 ATGSY
-793 ALINGQ
+793 AVINGQ
-799 RVDGAAR
+799 IVRGVAR
-806 NVVMTESEGRSRYMG
+806 SVVLTESEGRSRYLA
-821 ASFNVQK
+821 ASFNLQK
-828 DAAEDK
+828 DAADDK

-857 ADGNNYGQEFANSI
+857 ADGNNYGSEFANSI

-882 SYYPVRALRLTV
+882 SYYPISSLRFTLAT
-894 ASLLQSGQPVN
+894 LLQSGQPIN
-905 RVTGAYPTVNA
+905 RVTGAYPIVGEFNED
-916 MGMPTTTNDLN
+916 GSPKTTNDLN

-933 STAYQ
+933 STAYL

-953 LPWSRTFDVGAQ
+953 LPWSKTFDLGAQ
-965 YSLHFGE
+965 YTFRFGQA
-972 KTSRLELTADVF
+972 TSRLELTADVF

-1004 IQVGAAGSGI
+1004 IQTGAANSGI
-1014 VRRNASAPRQ
+1014 IRRNASAPRQ

>member
-1 LSVFYVKKLFSFL
+1 MKNFFPL
-14 IFLLL
+14 IALVVSLLL
-19 GLPISAALA
+19 PTLPAWA
-28 QSVDLVVSI
+28 QVDLVVS
-37 VDVSTR
+37 VQDNGR
-43 KPVAGQLVH
+43 KPVVGLPVH

-57 VGYSAQQTTNAQG
+57 IGFSVEQPTDAQG
-70 QTRFRGLSTAGT
+70 KARFRGLSTAGS
-82 YAVSTEVSDRFQAV
+82 YAVSTTVSARYQAV
-96 RETGLT
+96 REANLV

-116 LASAQTLEGVTVRAP
+116 NLSTQTLEGVVVRAP
-131 NNATTLNTQNAEVAS
+131 SNATTINTQNAEVS
-146 QLSARELREIPIEA
+146 SELSARELREIPIEA

-170 PNVTQA
+170 PNVTLA
-176 TGFFAEAPNVS
+176 TGFFSEAPNVS

-214 FAMPVG
+214 FAIPVG
-220 FAQNLNVLT
+220 FAQNVNVLT

-240 NGIVNITT
+240 NGIVNVTT
-248 KSGSNDL
+248 KSGSNNL
-255 TAEAFYLTR
+255 TAEVFYLTR
-264 PGPSIDG
+264 PGPGIDG

-278 DLSGNQVKGGFQRQQ
+278 DLSGNQVKSGFQRQQ

-323 LTSPDLGV
+323 LTSPELGV
-331 AATVRGQNRFTYLS
+331 NATVRGQNRFTYLS

-363 VGLVNIERQGGG
+363 VGIVNIARQGGG
-375 LDGGVAFPSTGNRQ
+375 LDGGVAFPSTGNQQ
-389 DRNSINIA
+389 DRNSLNIA
-397 SQNVYVGNNFTS
+397 SQNVYVGRNFTS
-409 QTDVQ
+409 ETDVQ

-423 SADNPDSPDVTVN
+423 SADNPNSPDVTVN
-436 AVTRE
+436 D
-441 AVGTTP
+441 P
-447 AVVQTVAV
+447 AGQPVAV

-466 QSTWQA
+466 QRTLQA
-472 QQKFTLLRGRNTF
+472 QQKFTLLKGRNTF
-485 KGGFGI
+485 KGGFGL
-491 ISTEHSLFGGGN
+491 ISTAHLLFGGGN
-503 PNGSYTVQLSKAQLD
+503 PNGSYSVQLSQAQLD
-518 ALRARNLGENLSI
+518 ALHSRNLGAGLSI
-531 NDIPANVQV
+531 NDIPADVQV
-540 RNYSVE
+540 NNYSVE

-551 FGTTQNLYNIYVE
+551 FGTTQNLYNVYVE

-591 ANGDR
+591 SHGDR
-596 NNVAPRANFNLQL
+596 NNVAPRANFNYQL
-609 TDRSSLRG
+609 SERSALRG

-659 NTNVDRITFD
+659 GTDVDRITFD
-669 GNQSG
+669 GNLSG
-674 SVAGVA
+674 NMAGVA
-680 YLQGPSAASLQSQR
+680 YLGGPSAASLQSQR
-694 ATVFGNERRILNP
+694 AGVPGFERRILNP
-707 NGYQNPYSH
+707 DGYRNPYSH

-724 QVTDKTLFYVD
+724 QVSSKTLFYVD
-735 LVYNRSYDLFRLR
+735 VMYNRSYDLFRLR
-748 NVNGV
+748 NVNAV
-753 SEYPQNDPDNIVVR
+753 SEYTQTDPNNVVVR

-776 PVSIINISRPD
+776 PVPIQADGSA
-787 QSVESY
+787 V
-793 ALINGQ
+793 INGQ
-799 RVDGAAR
+799 TVTGVAR
-806 NVVMTESEGRSRYMG
+806 NVVMTESAGRSRYMA
-821 ASFNVQK
+821 ASFNIRK

-845 LKNDTEDVNFRA
+845 LKNNTEDVNFRA
-857 ADGNNYGQEFANSI
+857 ADANNYGPEFANSI

-882 SYYPVRALRLTV
+882 SYYPSSNLRFTL
-894 ASLLQSGQPVN
+894 AALLQSGQPIN
-905 RVTGAYPTVNA
+905 RVAGAYSSVDSKGRPIV
-916 MGMPTTTNDLN
+916 TNDLN

-933 STAYQ
+933 SSAYL
-938 GNADRFPGEGRNSDR
+938 GNADRFPGEARNSDR
-953 LPWSRTFDVGAQ
+953 LPWSKTFDVGAQ
-965 YSLHFGE
+965 YTLRFGPA
-972 KTSRLELTADVF
+972 TSRLELTADVF

-1004 IQVGAAGSGI
+1004 IQTGAAGSGI
-1014 VRRNASAPRQ
+1014 IRRNAAAPRQ

>member
-1 LSVFYVKKLFSFL
+1 MKNFFPL
-14 IFLLL
+14 IALVVSLLL
-19 GLPISAALA
+19 PTLPAWA
-28 QSVDLVVSI
+28 QVDLVVS
-37 VDVSTR
+37 VQDNGR
-43 KPVAGQLVH
+43 KPVVGLPVH

-57 VGYSAQQTTNAQG
+57 IGFSVEQPTDAQG
-70 QTRFRGLSTAGT
+70 KARFRGLSTAGS
-82 YAVSTEVSDRFQAV
+82 YAVSTTVSARYQAV
-96 RETGLT
+96 REANLV

-116 LASAQTLEGVTVRAP
+116 NLSAQTLEGVVVRAP
-131 NNATTLNTQNAEVAS
+131 SNATTINTQNAEVS
-146 QLSARELREIPIEA
+146 SELSARELREIPIEA

-170 PNVTQA
+170 PNVTLA
-176 TGFFAEAPNVS
+176 TGFFSEAPNVS

-214 FAMPVG
+214 FAIPVG
-220 FAQNLNVLT
+220 FAQNVNVLT

-240 NGIVNITT
+240 NGIVNVTT
-248 KSGSNDL
+248 KSGSNNL
-255 TAEAFYLTR
+255 TAEVFYLTR
-264 PGPSIDG
+264 PGPGIDG

-278 DLSGNQVKGGFQRQQ
+278 DLSGNQVKSGFQRQQ

-323 LTSPDLGV
+323 LTSPELGV
-331 AATVRGQNRFTYLS
+331 NATVRGQNRFTYLS

-363 VGLVNIERQGGG
+363 VGIVNIARQGGG
-375 LDGGVAFPSTGNRQ
+375 LDGGVAFPSTGNQQ
-389 DRNSINIA
+389 DRNSLNIA
-397 SQNVYVGNNFTS
+397 SQNVYVGRNFTS
-409 QTDVQ
+409 ETDVQ
-414 YARFRWNYA
+414 YARFRWDYA
-423 SADNPDSPDVTVN
+423 SADNPNSPDVTVN
-436 AVTRE
+436 D
-441 AVGTTP
+441 P
-447 AVVQTVAV
+447 AGQPVAV

-466 QSTWQA
+466 QRTLQA
-472 QQKFTLLRGRNTF
+472 QQKFTLLKGRNTF
-485 KGGFGI
+485 KGGFGL
-491 ISTEHSLFGGGN
+491 ISTAHLLFGGGN
-503 PNGSYTVQLSKAQLD
+503 PNGSYSVQLSQAQLD
-518 ALRARNLGENLSI
+518 ALRSRNLGAGLSI
-531 NDIPANVQV
+531 NDIPADVQV
-540 RNYSVE
+540 NNYSVE

-551 FGTTQNLYNIYVE
+551 FGTTQNLYNVYVE

-591 ANGDR
+591 SHGDR
-596 NNVAPRANFNLQL
+596 NNVAPRANFNYQL
-609 TDRSSLRG
+609 SERSALRG

-659 NTNVDRITFD
+659 GTDVDRITFD
-669 GNQSG
+669 GNLSG
-674 SVAGVA
+674 NMAGVA
-680 YLQGPSAASLQSQR
+680 YLGGPSAASLQSQR
-694 ATVFGNERRILNP
+694 AGVPGFERRILNP
-707 NGYQNPYSH
+707 DGYRNPYSH

-724 QVTDKTLFYVD
+724 QVSSKTLFYVD
-735 LVYNRSYDLFRLR
+735 VMYNRSYDLFRLR
-748 NVNGV
+748 NVNAV
-753 SEYPQNDPDNIVVR
+753 SEYTQTDPNNVVVR

-776 PVSIINISRPD
+776 PVPIQADGSA
-787 QSVESY
+787 V
-793 ALINGQ
+793 INGQ
-799 RVDGAAR
+799 TVTGVAR
-806 NVVMTESEGRSRYMG
+806 NVVMTESAGRSRYMA
-821 ASFNVQK
+821 ASFNIRK

-845 LKNDTEDVNFRA
+845 LKNNTEDVNFRA
-857 ADGNNYGQEFANSI
+857 ADANNYGPEFANSI

-882 SYYPVRALRLTV
+882 SYYPSSNLRFTL
-894 ASLLQSGQPVN
+894 AALLQSGQPIN
-905 RVTGAYPTVNA
+905 RVAGAYSSVDSKGRPIV
-916 MGMPTTTNDLN
+916 TNDLN

-933 STAYQ
+933 SSAYL
-938 GNADRFPGEGRNSDR
+938 GNADRFPGEARNSDR
-953 LPWSRTFDVGAQ
+953 LPWSKTFDVGAQ
-965 YSLHFGE
+965 YTLRFGPA
-972 KTSRLELTADVF
+972 TSRLELTADVF

-1004 IQVGAAGSGI
+1004 IQTGAAGSGI
-1014 VRRNASAPRQ
+1014 TRRNAAAPRQ

>member
-1 LSVFYVKKLFSFL
+1 MKKVLSLFAF
-14 IFLLL
+14 FLLFFV
-19 GLPISAALA
+19 PMQRAWA
-28 QSVDLVVSI
+28 QVDLVVS
-37 VDVSTR
+37 VLDNAR
-43 KPVAGQLVH
+43 KPVANLPVH

-57 VGYSAQQTTNAQG
+57 IGFSTEQPTNAQG
-70 QTRFRGLSTAGT
+70 QARFRGLSTAGS
-82 YAVSTEVSDRFQAV
+82 YAVSTTVSAQYQAV
-96 RETGLT
+96 REAGLT

-116 LASAQTLEGVTVRAP
+116 QLSAQTLEGVTVRAP
-131 NNATTLNTQNAEVAS
+131 GNGTTLNTQNAEVGAG
-146 QLSARELREIPIEA
+146 LSARELREIPIEA

-176 TGFFAEAPNVS
+176 TGFFSEAPNVS

-199 IDGLDNNENFLGGQR
+199 IDGLDNNENFLGGPR

-220 FAQNLNVLT
+220 FTQNLNVLT

-240 NGIVNITT
+240 NGIVNVTT

-255 TAEAFYLTR
+255 TAEVFYLTR
-264 PGPSIDG
+264 PGPGIDG

-278 DLSGNQVKGGFQRQQ
+278 DLSGNQVKSGFQRQQ

-323 LTSPDLGV
+323 LTSPELGV
-331 AATVRGQNRFTYLS
+331 AATVRGQNHFTYLS

-363 VGLVNIERQGGG
+363 VGIVNIERQGGG
-375 LDGGVAFPSTGNRQ
+375 LDGGISFPSTGNKQ

-397 SQNVYVGNNFTS
+397 SQNVYVGRNFTS
-409 QTDVQ
+409 ETDVQ

-423 SADNPDSPDVTVN
+423 GADNPNSPDVTVN
-436 AVTRE
+436 D
-441 AVGTTP
+441 P
-447 AVVQTVAV
+447 AGQTIAV

-472 QQKFTLLRGRNTF
+472 QQKFTLLKGRNTF

-491 ISTEHSLFGGGN
+491 ISTEHALFGGGN
-503 PNGSYTVQLSKAQLD
+503 PNGSYSVQLTQAQLD
-518 ALRARNLGENLSI
+518 ALRGRNLGAALSI
-531 NDIPANVQV
+531 NDIPSNVQV
-540 RNYSVE
+540 NSYSVE

-551 FGTTQNLYNIYVE
+551 YGTTQNLYNIYLE
-564 DLVAVTDRLNVTLGV
+564 DQVAVTDRLNVTLGV

-585 LSKGGA
+585 LSQGGA
-591 ANGDR
+591 EHGDR
-596 NNVAPRANFNLQL
+596 NNIAPRANFNLRL
-609 TDRSSLRG
+609 SERSSLRG

-659 NTNVDRITFD
+659 STNVDRITFD
-669 GNQSG
+669 GNLSG
-674 SVAGVA
+674 SAANVT
-680 YLQGPSAASLQSQR
+680 YLQGPSASTLQNQR
-694 ATVFGNERRILNP
+694 AGVASYERRILNP
-707 NGYQNPYSH
+707 EGYQNPYSH

-724 QVTDKTLFYVD
+724 QVNRKTLFYVD
-735 LVYNRSYDLFRLR
+735 LMYNRSYDLFRLR
-748 NVNGV
+748 NVNAV
-753 SEYPQNDPDNIVVR
+753 SEYPVTNPNAVTVR

-776 PVSIINISRPD
+776 PVPIRADGS
-787 QSVESY
+787 

-799 RVDGAAR
+799 VVTGVAR
-806 NVVMTESEGRSRYMG
+806 NIVETESAGRSRYMA
-821 ASFNVQK
+821 ASFNIQH
-828 DAAEDK
+828 DAGEDK
-834 YGYRVSYTLSN
+834 VGYRVSYTLSN

-857 ADGNNYGQEFANSI
+857 ADGNNYAPEFANSI

-882 SYYPVRALRLTV
+882 SYYPIKALRFTL
-894 ASLLQSGQPVN
+894 AALLQSGQPIN
-905 RVTGAYPTVNA
+905 RVTGAYLVP
-916 MGMPTTTNDLN
+916 GTTNVFTNDLN

-933 STAYQ
+933 STAYL

-953 LPWSRTFDVGAQ
+953 LPWSKTFDVGAQ
-965 YSLHFGE
+965 YTLHFGE

-1004 IQVGAAGSGI
+1004 IQTGSAGSGI
-1014 VRRNASAPRQ
+1014 IRRNASAPRQ
-1024 FQFGLRY
+1024 FQFGLHY